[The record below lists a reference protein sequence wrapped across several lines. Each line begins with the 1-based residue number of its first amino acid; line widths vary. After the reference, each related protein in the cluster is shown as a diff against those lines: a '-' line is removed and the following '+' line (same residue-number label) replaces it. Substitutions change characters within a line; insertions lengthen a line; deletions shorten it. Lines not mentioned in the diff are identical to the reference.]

1 MRVSIWPHPKIRGAE
16 QCVDEQWMTAEE
28 PDSPAEPAELFP
40 VASLPDAIRAEY
52 RTDAHF
58 APYAIAGEDRA
69 PRLKKAAFATL
80 GDAVVFGAIVLDAD
94 DPVAHSKSA
103 PASDEW
109 RAAFW
114 VAVDRLEAALGTPV
128 CAYETRGGGRVV
140 VGVDGLGADAFSLAR
155 EGLRAIALEV
165 GLVCDRLVDL
175 GRCYRLPYVRRAG
188 EIQRRPLRGDVTPL
202 PAPNVAGL
210 VARGRAE
217 TPSEPAPRAPRE
229 RTHAGSERPGDQ
241 VNSLSWA
248 EILEPRGWQFIGMQG
263 NQEAWVRPGKDARK
277 GDPASALTNYGGT
290 GSLHV
295 FSTSVVELEAG
306 RSYDKFGAFA
316 ALEGVSDMTLA
327 ARLACERFGFERP
340 EFERPVI
347 PEAMDVGVKAFVQRL
362 KKAVPEVSMSS
373 VAPAPKRRDRAPVQI
388 TVGRLRESVA
398 PAIEALAELPHLYQR
413 FSALVEL
420 GRGPDGRMGMHP
432 VTIGRLRLLCEDTCR
447 FFTMAKGAGKTLDP
461 SGRSDVD
468 WVERDCKV
476 DDRMVQAI
484 LASPGDWQGIRD
496 LAGVVQVPVLHLDG
510 SVCVSGY
517 DPVTRLYA
525 DAPGFEEPGTTE
537 DDARAALEEL
547 EGLLVDFPF
556 PSGLDKAVVIAMW
569 LTACVRQ
576 SMPVAPAFLI
586 DSPSSGVGKTPLA
599 NIGAMIST
607 GQLASMTKAPNLED
621 ELQKTLFALCVAGE
635 AIIAFDDVKTGSF
648 GGDVFD
654 QMITGGSVKGRM
666 LGATQIVSAP
676 AKALVMITGRNVT
689 FRGDGAYRTMR
700 ARLVTDAERP
710 DEQRHLW
717 RHPDLLGYVEQHR
730 TVLATACLT
739 VLRAYLLAGR
749 PMKMP
754 PHKEFQHWNIVREA
768 LLWLG
773 RPDVVDSVELQ
784 RDEADVDYSAYVTL
798 CRAWYDAVGDTPMTL
813 SGLFEL
819 LEATGTSGFV
829 RPELASAH
837 RKALS
842 DAIVDMIEMGKGDA
856 RAPKVL
862 SRRIRAN
869 IGRPAGG
876 YVLKRAAKDK
886 DKGAFHWQVTQTKP
900 RGLFGVDLA
909 APKAPK
915 SDDGWFQ

>member
-16 QCVDEQWMTAEE
+16 QCIDGQWMTADE
-28 PDSPAEPAELFP
+28 PDAPTEPAQLFP
-40 VASLPDAIRAEY
+40 TTSLPDAIRLQY

-58 APYAIAGEDRA
+58 APYVIEGQGVA
-69 PRLKKAAFATL
+69 PRLKKAAFAAL

-94 DPVAHSKSA
+94 DPVAHSKSE

-114 VAVDRLEAALGTPV
+114 VSVDRLEAALGVSV

-140 VGVDGLGADAFSLAR
+140 VGVDGLNAETFSLAR
-155 EGLRAIALEV
+155 EGLRAIAQDA

-175 GRCYRLPYVRRAG
+175 GRCYRLPYVRRGG
-188 EIQRRPLRGDVTPL
+188 ELQRLPLRGDVTPL

-217 TPSEPAPRAPRE
+217 TPAEAAPRAPRE
-229 RTHAGSERPGDQ
+229 RTHVGSERPGDQ

-248 EILEPRGWQFIGMQG
+248 EILEPHGWQFIGMQG

-295 FSTSVVELEAG
+295 FSTSVVGLEAG

-316 ALEGVSDMTLA
+316 ALEGVSDMTAA

-340 EFERPVI
+340 EFERPVL
-347 PEAMDVGVKAFVQRL
+347 PEALDVGVKAFVQRL
-362 KKAVPEVSMSS
+362 KGAVPEVA
-373 VAPAPKRRDRAPVQI
+373 VKADAPPKRRERVPVQI
-388 TVGRLRESVA
+388 ALGRLREAVT
-398 PAIEALAELPHLYQR
+398 PTLEALSTLPHLYQR

-420 GRGPDGRMGMHP
+420 GRGPEGRMALNP
-432 VTIGRLRLLCEDTCR
+432 VSIGRLRMLCEDTCR
-447 FFTMAKGAGKTLDP
+447 YYSLHKGGGKTLDP
-461 SGRSDVD
+461 SGRTEVD

-476 DDRMVQAI
+476 DDRLVQAV
-484 LASPGDWQGIRD
+484 LASPGDWEGFRPI
-496 LAGVVQVPVLHLDG
+496 AGVVQVPVLHMDG

-525 DAPGFEEPGTTE
+525 DAQGFSEPGTTE
-537 DDARAALEEL
+537 DEAREALSQL
-547 EGLLVDFPF
+547 EDLLVDFPF
-556 PSGLDKAVVIAMW
+556 PSDLDKAVVVAMW

-576 SMPVAPAFLI
+576 TMAVAPAFLI

-607 GQLASMTKAPNLED
+607 GQLASMTKAPVIED

-635 AIIAFDDVKTGSF
+635 TIIAFDDVKTGSF

-654 QMITGGSVKGRM
+654 QMITGGSVKGRI

-710 DEQRHLW
+710 DEHRHLW
-717 RHPDLLGYVEQHR
+717 RHPDLLGYVEHNR
-730 TVLATACLT
+730 IALATACLT

-754 PHKEFQHWNIVREA
+754 PHKEFQAWNVVRES

-773 RPDVVDSVELQ
+773 RPDVVASVELQ

-813 SGLFEL
+813 SGIFEL
-819 LEATGTSGFV
+819 LESTGTTGFV

-837 RKALS
+837 RKALT

-862 SRRIRAN
+862 SRRIRTN

-876 YVLKRAAKDK
+876 YVLKRAEGLS
-886 DKGAFHWQVTQTKP
+886 KGVFRWQVIQTKP

-909 APKAPK
+909 APKTPK